1 MSNITADMNTM
12 NSAKTA
18 GKRVA
23 KKTDTVTVTVA
34 ATPVAPVVA
43 EVKAKVAKKVAAPKA
58 EAVAA
63 PAVAAAA
70 PEAQAVTAAPA
81 PVKSVSEEIAA
92 LTKELNDAK
101 ETLRK
106 ASVALKGIERKHGQE
121 IKEARKRRKQ
131 KKVEV
136 DGEVKPARP
145 SVFTTPVLLKDS
157 LATLLGKPKGTKMSP
172 ADVTRAVKVYINEHA
187 LKGEKHAIHHDAR
200 MYEVLGVK
208 ADETLTYKNIQKYLY
223 QLYIKEPKIVA

>member
-1 MSNITADMNTM
+1 M
-12 NSAKTA
+12 NSAKTS

-23 KKTDTVTVTVA
+23 KKTDTDTVTVA
-34 ATPVAPVVA
+34 ATPAAPAAA
-43 EVKAKVAKKVAAPKA
+43 EVKAKAPKKVAAPKA

-63 PAVAAAA
+63 PA

-81 PVKSVSEEIAA
+81 PVTSVSQEIAA

-106 ASVALKGIERKHGQE
+106 ASVALKAIERKHGQE

-131 KKVEV
+131 KKEV
-136 DGEVKPARP
+136 DGEAKPARP

-157 LATLLGKPKGTKMSP
+157 LSGLLGKPKGTMMSP
-172 ADVTRAVKVYINEHA
+172 ADVTRAVKVYINEHG

-208 ADETLTYKNIQKYLY
+208 AGETLTYKNIQKYLY
-223 QLYIKEPKIVA
+223 QLYIKEAKPTA

>member
-58 EAVAA
+58 EVAA
-63 PAVAAAA
+63 PAVAGA